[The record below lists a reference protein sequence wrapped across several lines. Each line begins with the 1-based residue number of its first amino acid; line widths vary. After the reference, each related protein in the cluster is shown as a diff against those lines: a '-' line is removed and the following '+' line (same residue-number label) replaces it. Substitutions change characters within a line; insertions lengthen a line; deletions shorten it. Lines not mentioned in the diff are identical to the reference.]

1 MDQYTSTVV
10 IAIITGIF
18 SVITLIIQKKQD
30 VVINKIDEQTMFIEK
45 EKTLQQ
51 KRSVKE
57 KQRENVIHRIML
69 LILDT
74 NLYILTHEL
83 ADSDLATNASKEAD
97 ALKKEFNAIESE
109 IHEIDK
115 EYELLMDLS
124 EDFKEQAAAADQ
136 DDNKKKK

>member
-74 NLYILTHEL
+74 NLYILAHEL

>member
-136 DDNKKKK
+136 DGNTKKK

>member
-51 KRSVKE
+51 KRNVKE

-83 ADSDLATNASKEAD
+83 TDSDLATNASKEAD

>member
-97 ALKKEFNAIESE
+97 ALKKEFNVIESE